1 MIYVANTD
9 YESVLFHNRPSLKM
23 TRELEFLSLWL
34 VDSIKNSV
42 DYSDDYLERILK
54 HTGRRPHLFPKA
66 HKTVNWWGSLTHLE
80 LERELNS
87 KETSKK
93 LSHTIG
99 EEAGVILSSLSELS
113 LLDTHKTYLFKSFDG
128 VSGKGIKLLHQLKEN
143 DFPLLAEVL
152 HKRLIDFS
160 SYSFEN
166 GPRIYY
172 QNFISPQFS
181 YKGSFFDL
189 ENAQNLMELDFVKAH
204 QHLPWDTYL
213 KQVNLVEAFVRSKG
227 KGGFSVDSY
236 IHEEGI
242 RTLCEINYRRTMGAT
257 AFEIAKLF
265 SNKRFHFFTILKVSG
280 DYQDLLEKC
289 ESEDIL
295 LLSHELTYFSYFLI
309 SGDKKEEVSKKI
321 KTLELISGTSLAVD
335 I

>member
-9 YESVLFHNRPSLKM
+9 YESVLFHHRPSLKM
-23 TRELEFLSLWL
+23 IRELEFLSLWL
-34 VDSIKNSV
+34 VDSIKNSQ
-42 DYSDDYLERILK
+42 DYSDDYLERIFK

-66 HKTVNWWGSLTHLE
+66 QKTTNWWGSLTDLE

-87 KETSKK
+87 KETSKQ

-99 EEAGVILSSLSELS
+99 EDAGVILSSLTELN
-113 LLDTHKTYLFKSFDG
+113 LLDTQKTYLFKSFDG
-128 VSGKGIKLLHQLKEN
+128 VSGKGNKLIHQLKEN
-143 DFPLLAEVL
+143 DFPLIAEVL

-181 YKGSFFDL
+181 YKGSYFDL
-189 ENAQNLMELDFVKAH
+189 QNAQNLMALDFVKAH
-204 QHLPWDTYL
+204 QHLSWDNYL
-213 KQVNLVEAFVRSKG
+213 HQLNQVEAFVRSKG
-227 KGGFSVDSY
+227 SGGFSIDSY

-280 DYQDLLEKC
+280 DYQELLEKC
-289 ESEDIL
+289 EGEDIL

>member
-34 VDSIKNSV
+34 VDSLKNSQ
-42 DYSDDYLERILK
+42 DYSDEYLERIQKL
-54 HTGRRPHLFPKA
+54 TGRSTQLFPKA
-66 HKTVNWWGSLTHLE
+66 QKTTNWWGSLTDLE

-99 EEAGVILSSLSELS
+99 EEAGVILSSLTEIHF
-113 LLDTHKTYLFKSFDG
+113 LDTHKTYLFKSFDG
-128 VSGKGIKLLHQLKEN
+128 VSGKGNKLLHQLKEN
-143 DFPLLAEVL
+143 DFPLIAEVL

-189 ENAQNLMELDFVKAH
+189 KNAQNLMELDFVKTH
-204 QHLPWDTYL
+204 QYLSWDNYL
-213 KQVNLVEAFVRSKG
+213 HQLNQVEAFVRSKG
-227 KGGFSVDSY
+227 TGGFSVDSY
-236 IHEEGI
+236 IHESGV

-257 AFEIAKLF
+257 AFEIATLF
-265 SNKRFHFFTILKVSG
+265 PEKRFHFFTMIKTHLS
-280 DYQDLLEKC
+280 YQELLDLC
-289 ESEDIL
+289 EREGIL

-309 SGDKKEEVSKKI
+309 STDKKEEMKEKI
-321 KTLELISGTSLAVD
+321 KTLELITRTSLAID

>member
-9 YESVLFHNRPSLKM
+9 YESVLFHNRPALKM

-34 VDSIKNSV
+34 VDSLKNSV
-42 DYSDDYLERILK
+42 DYNDEYLERIYKL
-54 HTGRRPHLFPKA
+54 TGKKTLLAPQA
-66 HKTVNWWGSLTHLE
+66 QKTVNWWGSLTNLE

-87 KETSKK
+87 KETSKQ
-93 LSHTIG
+93 LAQTIG
-99 EEAGVILSSLSELS
+99 EEAGVILSSLTDLN
-113 LLDTHKTYLFKSFDG
+113 LLDNQQTYLFKSFDG
-128 VSGKGIKLLHQLKEN
+128 VSGKGNKLIHQLKEN

-172 QNFISPQFS
+172 QNFISQQFS

-189 ENAQNLMELDFVKAH
+189 ENAQNLTELDFVKAH

-227 KGGFSVDSY
+227 NGGFSIDSY
-236 IHEEGI
+236 IHEAGI

-257 AFEIAKLF
+257 TFEIAKLF
-265 SNKRFHFFTILKVSG
+265 SNKRFHFFTILKVNG
-280 DYQDLLEKC
+280 DYQELLEKC
-289 ESEDIL
+289 ESEEIL

-309 SGDKKEEVSKKI
+309 SADKKEEVSKKI